1 MIVRHLFPTL
11 RQTKREGQP
20 VTAHS
25 ASEKYALRV
34 ATTADAS
41 AIARH
46 RVSMFRDMGMLHD
59 HDAAALEAGAQA
71 HLTTALADGTYFG
84 WLIKHDGVVVAG
96 AGVIV
101 RPLLPRPESP
111 YGGEDVEV
119 LNVYTEPA
127 HRRRGLARR
136 LVEHVLTWA
145 RARSLQRISLHA
157 SDEGRPLYEQLG
169 FVPTNEMRREWTTE
183 SV

>member
-1 MIVRHLFPTL
+1 MKAQSASDNYTL
-11 RQTKREGQP
+11 R
-20 VTAHS
+20 A
-25 ASEKYALRV
+25 
-34 ATTADAS
+34 ATTADVLT
-41 AIARH
+41 IARH
-46 RVSMFRDMGMLHD
+46 RVGMFRDMGMLD
-59 HDAAALEAGAQA
+59 ERDAAALTAGSHAY
-71 HLTTALADGTYFG
+71 LITALSDGTYLG
-84 WLIKHDGVVVAG
+84 WLMEHDGIVVAG
-96 AGVIV
+96 AGVVV

-111 YGGEDVEV
+111 HGGEDVEV

-136 LVEHVLTWA
+136 LVVHVLAWA
-145 RARSLQRISLHA
+145 RARGLQRISLHA